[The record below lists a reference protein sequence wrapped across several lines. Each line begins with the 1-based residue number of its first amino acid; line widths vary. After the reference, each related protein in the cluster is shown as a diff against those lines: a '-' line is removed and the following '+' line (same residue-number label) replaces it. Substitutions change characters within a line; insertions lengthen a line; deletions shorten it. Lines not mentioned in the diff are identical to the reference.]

1 MMWTL
6 YLDFQ
11 VGRQILCTV
20 TGAHLAQ
27 CTDHIQSQ
35 RALVLVGRSAR
46 NGYGWMTSFWLSLSS
61 IMHWTK
67 RTTLGLLPQNRY
79 SICFAHLT
87 WCKILKAACYICYMF
102 SITPCKWSSIVW
114 ILFPCLPSLF
124 DCWWLLSSILS
135 VFAHIA
141 HKVVVLYEQG
151 YGPVKGRVGAV
162 EVWGLGGSSAD
173 EQQAVYQH
181 RENLFSEQRRKVW
194 QYVLAINW
202 RRSTKAR
209 MGLIVFLEAIS
220 TSWIAGGIVTVCKSL
235 S

>member
-87 WCKILKAACYICYMF
+87 WCKILKAACYICYIF

-114 ILFPCLPSLF
+114 ILFPCLPSV
-124 DCWWLLSSILS
+124 WLLVITKLNSFSICPHCS
-135 VFAHIA
+135 QSGC
-141 HKVVVLYEQG
+141 VVWTGLRTSEGQSG
-151 YGPVKGRVGAV
+151 CG
-162 EVWGLGGSSAD
+162 WSLGLGGIQCWWATSCLPTSRKFVFRATT
-173 EQQAVYQH
+173 EGMTICPCNKLTTVHEGSYGINCILGGYQ
-181 RENLFSEQRRKVW
+181 
-194 QYVLAINW
+194 Y
-202 RRSTKAR
+202 
-209 MGLIVFLEAIS
+209 
-220 TSWIAGGIVTVCKSL
+220 
-235 S
+235 